1 MAKGKTRAEFIDAMH
16 QAEVCYIYFL
26 DKSECMHFV
35 ADEEHDE
42 GFCTS
47 LADAF
52 MADEKE
58 AEAIKALCNL
68 LFPEHVYHI
77 VKMRTTVVWI

>member
-1 MAKGKTRAEFIDAMH
+1 MAKGETRVEFMDAMH
-16 QAEVCYIYFL
+16 RAEGCYVYFL
-26 DKSECMHFV
+26 DKTERMHFV
-35 ADEEHDE
+35 ADVEHDE

-52 MADEKE
+52 MCDEKE
-58 AEAIKALCNL
+58 AEALVALCNL